1 MIRILILEDEAPAA
15 KRLSSLITQ
24 AEVDCEIVGTVDSVK
39 ATVKWLSTN
48 PAPDLAFFDIQVA
61 DGLSFEVFDWVELPC
76 PIIFCTA
83 YDEYAIKAFKVNS
96 IDYLL
101 KPADLDEVKAAL
113 AKFKT
118 LKSTQSQITI
128 VETLQSITK
137 SYKERFLVKI
147 GEHIKTVATENIQ
160 YFYSV
165 DKATFAHTSSGQNYL
180 LDLSLEKVEKMVDPK
195 LFFRINRKYL
205 ISIAAIN
212 DIVSYSNSRL
222 RILLKD
228 SKEMDAIVARERVSE
243 FKSWLDR

>member
-1 MIRILILEDEAPAA
+1 MA
-15 KRLSSLITQ
+15 
-24 AEVDCEIVGTVDSVK
+24 
-39 ATVKWLSTN
+39 
-48 PAPDLAFFDIQVA
+48 
-61 DGLSFEVFDWVELPC
+61 
-76 PIIFCTA
+76 
-83 YDEYAIKAFKVNS
+83 
-96 IDYLL
+96 
-101 KPADLDEVKAAL
+101 
-113 AKFKT
+113 
-118 LKSTQSQITI
+118 I

-147 GEHIKTVATENIQ
+147 GEHIKTVATEDIQ

-195 LFFRINRKYL
+195 QFFRINRKYL

-228 SKEMDAIVARERVSE
+228 SKEMDAIVARERVAE

>member
-1 MIRILILEDEAPAA
+1 MTRVFILEDEAPAA
-15 KRLSSLITQ
+15 KRLSKLIAQ
-24 AEVDCEIVGTVDSVK
+24 AEADCEIVGMADSVK
-39 ATVKWLSTN
+39 ATVKWLSAN

-61 DGLSFEVFDWVELPC
+61 DGLSFEVFDWVEMPC
-76 PIIFCTA
+76 PVIFCTA

-101 KPADLDEVKAAL
+101 KPADLDEVKAAI
-113 AKFKT
+113 AKYKA
-118 LKSTQSQITI
+118 LKGTQGPIT
-128 VETLQSITK
+128 ETIQSLSK
-137 SYKERFLVKI
+137 SHKERFLIKI
-147 GEHIKTVATENIQ
+147 GEHIKTVATEDIL

-165 DKATFAHTSSGQNYL
+165 DKATFAHTISGQNYL
-180 LDLSLEKVEKMVDPK
+180 LDPSLEKVEKMVDPK

-228 SKEMDAIVARERVSE
+228 SKEMDAVVARERVAE
-243 FKSWLDR
+243 FKGWLDR

>member
-1 MIRILILEDEAPAA
+1 MIRVFILEDEAPAA
-15 KRLSSLITQ
+15 KRLSKLISQ
-24 AEVDCEIVGTVDSVK
+24 AEADCEIVGMADSVK
-39 ATVKWLSTN
+39 ATVKWLSAN

-61 DGLSFEVFDWVELPC
+61 DGLSFEVFDWVEMPC

-101 KPADLDEVKAAL
+101 KPTDLDEVKAAIT
-113 AKFKT
+113 KFKN
-118 LKSTQSQITI
+118 LKSSQAPADL

-147 GEHIKTVATENIQ
+147 GEHIKTVATEDIL

-180 LDLSLEKVEKMVDPK
+180 LDLSLEKVEKMIDPK
-195 LFFRINRKYL
+195 QFFRINRKYL

-228 SKEMDAIVARERVSE
+228 SKEMDAIVARERVAE